1 MPYELKDS
9 TETLHRRASLFR
21 LAHRRWIHTLLFV
34 YNYTDNP
41 ELLDN
46 RDIHTCRREGILF
59 SISGKEHFKARQ
71 DPLNKAMNLV
81 ICLIDCMDHLHFNNF
96 IHPISL
102 FHKDIYPW
110 N

>member
-1 MPYELKDS
+1 M
-9 TETLHRRASLFR
+9 
-21 LAHRRWIHTLLFV
+21 LLFV

-71 DPLNKAMNLV
+71 DPLNKAMNAWNALPV
-81 ICLIDCMDHLHFNNF
+81 LNRNVETKTEGSFEE
-96 IHPISL
+96 
-102 FHKDIYPW
+102 FH
-110 N
+110 